1 MKTVYVLGRGQSLR
15 ALAAAKIESGSDVI
29 LMNDHSKTLE
39 NPQMAA
45 KLSDANL
52 YIMCNINQ
60 AGFVPAVF
68 DRANIAGCLTNRF
81 KPDWDLWRK
90 QKTAQ
95 RKHNE
100 GGTLNNLG
108 RLPYLAEDEP
118 YLYTWRGPADRNH
131 EVMTTYNDRIIEH
144 MPEEAEQYL
153 MEVYENKL
161 VCNCSYYGT
170 LYALVKL
177 KADRVVYYGLD
188 FYENVKIQK
197 KWFMDPPPYLSA
209 EWYELRMRY
218 EGEHM
223 RLLWDDY
230 LARYFPDAI
239 FEFNTTAA
247 LDLKSKNILC
257 NPISFEG
264 AGKASSTYY

>member
-1 MKTVYVLGRGQSLR
+1 MKTVYILGRGHSLKS
-15 ALAAAKIESGSDVI
+15 LATAEISAGSDVI

-39 NPQMAA
+39 NPQIAA
-45 KLSDANL
+45 KLTDANI
-52 YIMCNINQ
+52 YVMCNINQ
-60 AGFVPAVF
+60 AGFVPTVF
-68 DRANIAGCLTNRF
+68 DRTNITGCLTNRF
-81 KPDWDLWRK
+81 KPDWDLWRTH
-90 QKTAQ
+90 KTAQ

-108 RLPYLAEDEP
+108 RLPYFAKDEP
-118 YLYTWRGPADRNH
+118 YLHTWRGPADRNH
-131 EVMTTYNDRIIEH
+131 EVMTTYDNRVIEH

-153 MEVYENKL
+153 IEVYENKL

-177 KADRVVYYGLD
+177 KADKVVYYGLD

-197 KWFMDPPPYLSA
+197 KWYMHPPVYLSP

-230 LARYFPDAI
+230 LARYFPDTT
-239 FEFNTTAA
+239 FEFNTTAN
-247 LDLKSKNILC
+247 LDLKSANILY
-257 NPISFEG
+257 NTVSSED
-264 AGKASSTYY
+264 AGKISSTYY